1 MKYQILSDEI
11 RVYSKDQFNIE
22 HILECGQTFC
32 FEKQDDFYV
41 AFPQNKIAKIHDNGE
56 FYSILTSDVDYFKN
70 WFDLDNDYS
79 KIKSKLSKFEIMK
92 NPIEFGYG
100 IRILNQ
106 DKFET
111 IISFIISAN
120 NNIKR
125 ISLILNRLRRLLGE
139 KIDENYYSFPSLDKM
154 LTKDEHFY
162 KEIGAGYRAKYL
174 EKVCKQLSQV
184 DLHEWGKLDTK
195 SLRNKLISLAG
206 VGPKVA
212 DCILLFGF
220 GRQDVFPVDT
230 WIHQM
235 YNKYYD
241 NCQNRNL
248 IREDLVK
255 EFGKMSGYAQ
265 QYLFYF
271 QRSKK

>member
-32 FEKQDDFYV
+32 FEKTEDVYI
-41 AFPQNKIAKIHDNGE
+41 AFPQNKIAKIHDNEE
-56 FYSILTSDVDYFKN
+56 FYSIFTSDVDYFTK
-70 WFDLDNDYS
+70 WFDLDNDYL
-79 KIKSKLSKFEIMK
+79 KIKSDLSKFEIMK

-125 ISLILNRLRRLLGE
+125 ISLILNRLRKLLGE

-184 DLHEWGKLDTK
+184 DLLEWEKLDTK
-195 SLRNKLISLAG
+195 SLRDKLISLAG

-230 WIHQM
+230 WINQM

-241 NCQNRNL
+241 NCQNRNQ
-248 IREDLVK
+248 IRNNLVA
-255 EFGKMSGYAQ
+255 EFGQLSGYAQ